1 LRSSKGLAHLI
12 PCLHVLRQADTKFAK
27 EVEVLR
33 RFFKLMQDDPDRAWY
48 GYQSVVAAN
57 EQLAIEALLV
67 TDELFRNS
75 NVSTRRQYVRLVESV
90 RENGGQ
96 VYIFSSMHVS
106 GQQLQQVAGVAAVLR
121 FPMPDLEELEQR
133 ALEHELEK
141 ETPSPAEEESVR
153 PDDPYRRIKED
164 MADMGFG

>member
-1 LRSSKGLAHLI
+1 
-12 PCLHVLRQADTKFAK
+12 
-27 EVEVLR
+27 VEVLT

-57 EQLAIEALLV
+57 EQLAIDSLLI

-75 NVSTRRQYVRLVESV
+75 NVATRRQYVRLVESV

-106 GQQLQQVAGVAAVLR
+106 GQQLQQVAGVAAILR

-133 ALEHELEK
+133 ALEHELEL
-141 ETPSPAEEESVR
+141 EEETSPSDESAR

>member
-1 LRSSKGLAHLI
+1 VPPRYF
-12 PCLHVLRQADTKFAK
+12 CRQADTKFAK
-27 EVEVLR
+27 EVEVLT

-57 EQLAIEALLV
+57 EQLAIDSLLI

-75 NVSTRRQYVRLVESV
+75 NVATRRQYVRLVESV

-106 GQQLQQVAGVAAVLR
+106 GQQLQQVAGVAAILR

-141 ETPSPAEEESVR
+141 DKKETSPDEEDVR
-153 PDDPYRRIKED
+153 PDDPYRRIRED
-164 MADMGFG
+164 MEDMGFG